1 MMQENWYYCY
11 NFLTSSQKSSSH
23 RTYCIADITTA
34 TSCTLKSSRNISR
47 AFNNS
52 DVKRQNVSTDD
63 VLVLLFK
70 GEDLILVFIDLTQQ
84 NKLNKLLMDQTSYA
98 AIDHCFGWGVSI
110 DEGI

>member
-1 MMQENWYYCY
+1 M
-11 NFLTSSQKSSSH
+11 
-23 RTYCIADITTA
+23 ADITTA

-47 AFNNS
+47 KFNNS

-63 VLVLLFK
+63 VLVLLLK

-98 AIDHCFGWGVSI
+98 AIDHCFG
-110 DEGI
+110 